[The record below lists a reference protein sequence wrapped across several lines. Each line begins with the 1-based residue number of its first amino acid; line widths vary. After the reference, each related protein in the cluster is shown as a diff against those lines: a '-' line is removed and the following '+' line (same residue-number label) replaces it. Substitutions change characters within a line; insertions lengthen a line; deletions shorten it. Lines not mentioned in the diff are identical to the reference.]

1 MTAYVALL
9 RGIMP
14 SNPKHRNVDLRR
26 IFEEIGFTNVRT
38 VIASG
43 NVLFESA
50 NRSIP
55 KIEDKIEAALEAHMG
70 KRCATIVRSRKQI
83 DELASLNVFDEFSHL
98 PSSACNITFL
108 KRPPVSPL
116 ELTSNEIA
124 SVIGYHAGALLT
136 VNRAPAT
143 PDMMREADRV
153 LGKDIT
159 TRTWKTVHR
168 IKAAFDKA

>member
-1 MTAYVALL
+1 MPAYVALL

-14 SNPKHRNVDLRR
+14 ANPKHRNEDLRR
-26 IFEEIGFTNVRT
+26 IFEEVGFTNVRT

-43 NVLFESA
+43 NVLFESSD
-50 NRSIP
+50 RSIT
-55 KIEDKIEAALEAHMG
+55 KIEHKIEAALEVHMG

-83 DELASLNVFDEFSHL
+83 DELAALDVFDEFADL
-98 PSSACNITFL
+98 RSSACNVTFL
-108 KRPPVSPL
+108 KRPPAKLPA
-116 ELTSNEIA
+116 LTSNEIA

-136 VNRAPAT
+136 VDHEPAT
-143 PDMMREADRV
+143 PALMRETERV

-168 IKAAFDKA
+168 IKAAFDKG